1 MRRTK
6 RKYTITQAVKDKKP
20 KVAFTGYSNL
30 GGLKV
35 PSVVLNKFKKGKL
48 SEESFIKNVVKYN
61 ADKMSGEPEQVVRSA
76 LLVTADRVS
85 LEDRLDYL
93 EEQSRRLSF
102 WNKNENREE
111 RSYRA
116 SLMSAM
122 NRMNKKD
129 LRNIYEDVGSTIDLD
144 TWTYSE
150 QFQGMIKAVDI
161 SNLDEVFVLSFDSEF
176 NGDYESNV
184 LTLRKEKIKRDL
196 PGGLKNA

>member
-35 PSVVLNKFKKGKL
+35 PSIVLNKFKKGKL

-76 LLVTADRVS
+76 LLVTADRVN
-85 LEDRLDYL
+85 LVDRLDYL

-122 NRMNKKD
+122 NRMNKQD

-150 QFQGMIKAVDI
+150 QFQGMIKVVDP
-161 SNLDEVFVLSFDSEF
+161 SNMDEVFVLSFDREF
-176 NGDYESNV
+176 TNGNYESNV
-184 LTLRKEKIKRDL
+184 LNLRREKLK
-196 PGGLKNA
+196 KNA

>member
-20 KVAFTGYSNL
+20 KVAFTGYSNI

-85 LEDRLDYL
+85 LADRLKYL

-122 NRMNKKD
+122 SRMNKQD
-129 LRNIYEDVGSTIDLD
+129 LRDIYEDVGSTIDLD

-150 QFQGMIKAVDI
+150 EFQGMIKLVNP
-161 SNLDEVFVLSFDSEF
+161 SNLEDVFVLSFDSEF
-176 NGDYESNV
+176 HGDYSSNV
-184 LTLRKEKIKRDL
+184 LTLRREKLKNL
-196 PGGLKNA
+196 PGGSKNA

>member
-6 RKYTITQAVKDKKP
+6 RKYTISQAVKDKKP

-35 PSVVLNKFKKGKL
+35 PSIVLNKFKKGKL

-61 ADKMSGEPEQVVRSA
+61 ADKMSGEPEKVVRSA

-85 LEDRLDYL
+85 LVDRLDYL

-122 NRMNKKD
+122 NKMNKKD
-129 LRNIYEDVGSTIDLD
+129 LRSIYEDVGSTIDLD

-150 QFQGMIKAVDI
+150 KFQGMIKVVDP
-161 SNLDEVFVLSFDSEF
+161 SNLEDVFVLSFDREF

-184 LTLRKEKIKRDL
+184 LTLRREKLKDL
-196 PGGLKNA
+196 SGGLKNA